1 MKLILGALFLISTGL
16 VQAQAWKTL
25 PKGVRILGYRNVQT
39 SKIDKNYNNFG
50 SENPLGPSF
59 RVDASTFNSMTG
71 NIILP
76 GQDVDAAA
84 YNALVV
90 GEYTVDADAQ
100 LNVHGM
106 GFGYGIND
114 NVMFYAEIAYY
125 NATVK
130 TRLKRTAGNTYQE
143 TADILLQNGGGA
155 NAAIAENL
163 RHMIDAN
170 EGTIQSVVTNHYGYR
185 PIGDWHGS
193 GYDDMETGLMA
204 KVVDKGYWGLLFY
217 PGVVLPTGYQDDPD
231 ILQDIGFGDG
241 QFDLFGE
248 VATGWVFNDNF
259 SIGTTLRYTYQ
270 APTTKRLR
278 IPDDQDFTLSSNS
291 GDFTVKYG
299 DKINYMVNFTWSL
312 NDWLSFTPYYRFMY
326 QMPSQYD
333 SKYKAANDYLSYN
346 TEKFEHQVQFTTT
359 VSSIQP
365 FLKKKFLLPA
375 QINVNTVQTVA
386 GRNVPKATRFEVEF
400 RMLF

>member
-1 MKLILGALFLISTGL
+1 GL

-143 TADILLQNGGGA
+143 TAD
-155 NAAIAENL
+155 
-163 RHMIDAN
+163 
-170 EGTIQSVVTNHYGYR
+170 
-185 PIGDWHGS
+185 
-193 GYDDMETGLMA
+193 
-204 KVVDKGYWGLLFY
+204 
-217 PGVVLPTGYQDDPD
+217 
-231 ILQDIGFGDG
+231 
-241 QFDLFGE
+241 
-248 VATGWVFNDNF
+248 
-259 SIGTTLRYTYQ
+259 
-270 APTTKRLR
+270 
-278 IPDDQDFTLSSNS
+278 
-291 GDFTVKYG
+291 
-299 DKINYMVNFTWSL
+299 
-312 NDWLSFTPYYRFMY
+312 
-326 QMPSQYD
+326 
-333 SKYKAANDYLSYN
+333 
-346 TEKFEHQVQFTTT
+346 
-359 VSSIQP
+359 
-365 FLKKKFLLPA
+365 
-375 QINVNTVQTVA
+375 
-386 GRNVPKATRFEVEF
+386 
-400 RMLF
+400 